1 VSHARAGRVWCFGD
15 HVNTD
20 LIQPLHAML
29 RPMAEQTR
37 HVFEANRPGW
47 NELVQQGDV
56 IVAGANFGTGSS
68 RPAAQLL
75 GVLGIGGLLA
85 ESINGLFLRN
95 CVNHGFAALECPG
108 VSAAFEEG
116 DAAAFDIATGEVRNV
131 TRGVTL
137 QGRPWTPDLLAILDA
152 GGLLEQLHAEGLL
165 LSDTTRTAT

>member
-1 VSHARAGRVWCFGD
+1 MSRERSGRTWCFGD

-29 RPMAEQTR
+29 RPMAQQTR

-47 NELVQQGDV
+47 TELVTQGDI

-85 ESINGLFLRN
+85 ESINGLFFRN
-95 CVNHGFAALECPG
+95 CVNYGLPALECPG
-108 VSAAFEEG
+108 VSDAFQEG
-116 DAAAFDIATGEVRNV
+116 DTAAFDIATGEVRNV

-137 QGRPWTPDLLAILDA
+137 QARPWTPDLLRILDA

-165 LSDTTRTAT
+165 LSDTTRTTT